1 MMTWTRT
8 LRRVVGLGAPKAA
21 DEDVQRAAATARRQ
35 AVERPPIDLAPN
47 DPLLACF
54 AESRGAVS
62 LDELQLESAAVQALR
77 DRGSKLVVPL
87 ISQGELI
94 GLLDLGPRLSDQ
106 EYSRE
111 DRRLLDKLAGQAAPA
126 VRVAQLVREPEAGG
140 RAPERLEQELQVAQL
155 IQQQFLPKRLPE
167 LRGWQFAAYYH
178 AARQVGGDFYDFIEL
193 PNGQVAL
200 VIGDVTGHAVPAA
213 LVMATTR
220 SILRSEPP

>member
-77 DRGSKLVVPL
+77 ARGSKLVVPL

-111 DRRLLDKLAGQAAPA
+111 DRGPLADQAATARP
-126 VRVAQLVREPEAGG
+126 
-140 RAPERLEQELQVAQL
+140 
-155 IQQQFLPKRLPE
+155 
-167 LRGWQFAAYYH
+167 
-178 AARQVGGDFYDFIEL
+178 AARR
-193 PNGQVAL
+193 AR
-200 VIGDVTGHAVPAA
+200 PAA
-213 LVMATTR
+213 FATGSGDRPRRPYGSR
-220 SILRSEPP
+220 SSFASRRPSSEHASVSSRSFRSRSSSS